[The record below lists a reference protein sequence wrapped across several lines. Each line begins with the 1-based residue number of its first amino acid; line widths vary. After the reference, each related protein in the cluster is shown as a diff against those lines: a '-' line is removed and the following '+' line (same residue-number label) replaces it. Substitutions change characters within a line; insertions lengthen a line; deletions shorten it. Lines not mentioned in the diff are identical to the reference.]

1 MSFVFIWICC
11 FVGVFFLDQGPSK
24 PVEKPCSFCSLY
36 FVKPSVSIFILFSG
50 VHRYQSEQIAERVA
64 IYSAVITRRNWMSYR
79 LFNCLQ
85 RSSCR
90 HWQDTYTWQGYHW
103 YLLVQPSLTS
113 WAAPGPGTLTLL
125 CSAAGQCKLVI

>member
-1 MSFVFIWICC
+1 MIYSSLLDLEISTREDFRKGVQKQSYEFC
-11 FVGVFFLDQGPSK
+11 FYLDLLFCWGFFLDQGPSK

-79 LFNCLQ
+79 LFNCL
-85 RSSCR
+85 
-90 HWQDTYTWQGYHW
+90 
-103 YLLVQPSLTS
+103 
-113 WAAPGPGTLTLL
+113 
-125 CSAAGQCKLVI
+125 